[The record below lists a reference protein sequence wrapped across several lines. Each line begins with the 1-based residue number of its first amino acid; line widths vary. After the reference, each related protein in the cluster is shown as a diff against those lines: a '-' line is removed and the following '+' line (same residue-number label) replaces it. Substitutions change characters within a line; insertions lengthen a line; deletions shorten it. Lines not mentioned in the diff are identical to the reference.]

1 MPLFDTVCIVGVG
14 LIGGS
19 FGIALREKQLARQV
33 VGAVRRQETINAA
46 FQKGAVDNAT
56 TDLAQAVRDA
66 DLLLLAPPVGQMKA
80 LCEEIAPLLKEG
92 AIVTDAGSTKADIV
106 AECAPI
112 FGEKAHFIGGHPMA
126 GSERTGV
133 ENAQGN
139 LFENATWIL
148 TPDATTPFTVITRMQ
163 QLVEGIGAKPLV
175 LDPQTHDQLLAVSSH
190 VPHITAAALVHLFDQ
205 TREQHSV
212 VEQLIAGGW
221 RDSTRVAAGSPEMW
235 RDICL
240 ANAMPIGES
249 LDDLIAELQKLR
261 GLLSECKADEI
272 GDVVRGC
279 RSNPQKTRLFPQE
292 LGIDARATLPHL
304 LSPTS

>member
-1 MPLFDTVCIVGVG
+1 MPHHSEYMPLFDTVCIIGVG

-19 FGIALREKQLARQV
+19 FGIALREKKLARQV
-33 VGAVRRQETINAA
+33 IGAVRRQETINAA

-80 LCEEIAPLLKEG
+80 LCEEITPLIKEG

-112 FGEKAHFIGGHPMA
+112 FGTKAHFIGGHPMA

-148 TPDATTPFTVITRMQ
+148 TPDATTPLTALTKMQ
-163 QLVEGIGAKPLV
+163 ELVEGVGAKPLI
-175 LDPQTHDQLLAVSSH
+175 LDAQIHDQLLAVSSH
-190 VPHITAAALVHLFDQ
+190 IPHITAAALVHLFDH
-205 TREQHSV
+205 TRERHSV

-235 RDICL
+235 RDICV
-240 ANAMPIGES
+240 ANAGPIGES
-249 LDDLIAELQKLR
+249 LDELITELQNLR
-261 GLLSECKADEI
+261 QLLAECKADEI
-272 GDVVRGC
+272 GEWFDAAAQTRKKHGYFP
-279 RSNPQKTRLFPQE
+279 RS
-292 LGIDARATLPHL
+292 
-304 LSPTS
+304 